1 MNNTVTALLAE
12 PPAPTPHR
20 YQIYRQARN
29 GLHYN
34 HGAIIDSTE
43 DAVAMF
49 LQTAPAFEGGGLR
62 LWDHY
67 EQRNAASAEWMI
79 ETTRMGFAVR
89 HRVNLYHDPALAVVA
104 AQIAER
110 QRIEQTLTDRFR
122 LAV

>member
-1 MNNTVTALLAE
+1 MNTTVTALLAE
-12 PPAPTPHR
+12 RPSPTPHR
-20 YQIYRQARN
+20 YQIYRQARS

-34 HGAIIDSTE
+34 HGAIIDSPE
-43 DAVAMF
+43 DAVALF
-49 LQTAPAFEGGGLR
+49 LHTAPAFEGGGVR

-67 EQRNAASAEWMI
+67 EQRHVASAEWLV

-110 QRIEQTLTDRFR
+110 QQLEQTITDRVR
-122 LAV
+122 MAV